1 MLQYSTVDQ
10 GTLELLKS
18 LMQQP
23 FLSDYNLVGGTA
35 LALQLGHRKSIDL
48 DFFTSMDIDT
58 IILENQLEQIYKIS
72 DVASNKNGLSLFIE
86 YPEKSNNMVKV
97 DFVKYQYGL
106 LRKLI
111 VIDGIRLLSI
121 EDIIPMKLSAA
132 ANRGTKKDFFD
143 LYFLLQV
150 YSLKEMMK
158 LFEQKFS
165 NYNNFYIV
173 KSLTYF
179 DDAENDIDPVLMTPC
194 SWSEVKDYIRLKT
207 QEFL

>member
-48 DFFTSMDIDT
+48 DLFTSMDIDT
-58 IILENQLEQIYKIS
+58 INLKNQLEQIYKIS

-106 LRKLI
+106 LRELI

-165 NYNNFYIV
+165 NFNNFYIV

-179 DDAENDIDPVLMTPC
+179 DDAENDIDPVVINPC
-194 SWSEVKDYIRLKT
+194 SWCEVKEYMRLKT